1 MATAKKQKSAPPAA
15 AHLRKLFAWMF
26 GSGRTAIVLLLLVG
40 LFGGGAW
47 YVWTKLKDRIL
58 AGPEYRIG
66 PEQVEITPQPP
77 WIPQSDIRAEVL
89 RSPTLDGRL
98 SIMDDDLAERI
109 KNAFDR
115 HPWVA
120 KAGPV
125 TKKYGVVKVELVYR
139 KPVLMVKL
147 PGGGLLPID
156 VEAMLLPT
164 AAGDIT
170 PTEAA
175 RYPQLWGMDREPT
188 GPAGSRWGD
197 ARVVGGAEIA
207 AALADK
213 WEPMRLH
220 YIEPSAADTVASR
233 LAGSGVQPPPDT
245 FAGRAAEPLFTLVT
259 HSGTRIAWGYAPG
272 ANAVGELFAAEKVA
286 RLQRYF
292 EKNDTLDD
300 LGGKPQ
306 TLDIR
311 NLPAVRP

>member
-1 MATAKKQKSAPPAA
+1 
-15 AHLRKLFAWMF
+15 MF
-26 GSGRTAIVLLLLVG
+26 GSGQTAIVLVLLVG

-47 YVWTKLKDRIL
+47 FAWTKLKDHIL

-66 PEQVEITPQPP
+66 PEQVEITPQPA

-109 KNAFDR
+109 KNAFER

-120 KAGPV
+120 KAAAA
-125 TKKYGVVKVELVYR
+125 KKYGVVKVELVYR
-139 KPVLMVKL
+139 KPVCMVKL
-147 PGGGLLPID
+147 PSGGLLPVD

-164 AAGDIT
+164 DAGDIT

-188 GPAGSRWGD
+188 GPVGSRWGD

-213 WEPMRLH
+213 WEPMRLDH
-220 YIEPSAADTVASR
+220 IEFPTAETVAAR
-233 LAGSGVQPPPDT
+233 LADSAGQSTPNG
-245 FAGRAAEPLFTLVT
+245 FAGRSAEPFFTLVT

-292 EKNDTLDD
+292 EANDTLDD
-300 LGGKPQ
+300 PGGKPQ